1 MATSVSIL
9 ALPCCNCFQALV
21 KNPRPSQNTTGV
33 DNAHMMGLAWGI
45 SMKNMPMMTT
55 GIDKMMAQVV
65 RNFNTLNF
73 LLWASSASSSVLPSW
88 FINKSYPAACTAC
101 CKASEEQLVG
111 SYSTVAVAEA

>member
-21 KNPRPSQNTTGV
+21 KNPRPS
-33 DNAHMMGLAWGI
+33 HMMGLAWGI

-73 LLWASSASSSVLPSW
+73 LLWASSASSSVLSSW